1 MVFMTV
7 YYGVFGLLAGIA
19 LLVYIVL
26 SLSIFKLFITMSL
39 AGIAGF
45 LLSIGMAV
53 DANILIFER
62 TREELKKGISKEGA
76 IREGFA
82 RAWTSIRDS
91 NITTI
96 ITSLILFYFTTS
108 FVKGL
113 ALTLLLG
120 VLVSM
125 FTAIVVT
132 RGLLIMTSR
141 NKK

>member
-1 MVFMTV
+1 MVL
-7 YYGVFGLLAGIA
+7 YYRFFGFLASIA
-19 LLVYIVL
+19 LIIYAIL
-26 SLSIFKLFITMSL
+26 SLVIFKLFVTMSL

-62 TREELKKGISKEGA
+62 TKEEIKRGLTKVAA
-76 IREGFA
+76 IREGFR
-82 RAWTSIRDS
+82 RAWPSIRDS
-91 NITTI
+91 NISTI
-96 ITSLILFYFTTS
+96 ITSLILFYFTSS

-125 FTAIVVT
+125 FTAITVT
-132 RGLLIMTSR
+132 RNLMNIFVTD
-141 NKK
+141 KEE